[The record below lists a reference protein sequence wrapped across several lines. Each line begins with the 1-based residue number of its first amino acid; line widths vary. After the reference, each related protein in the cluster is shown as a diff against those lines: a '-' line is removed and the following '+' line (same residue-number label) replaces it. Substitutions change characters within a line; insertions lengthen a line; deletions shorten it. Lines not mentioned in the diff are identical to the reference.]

1 MVKFNPL
8 VEFISLLDRYIVR
21 QMLLPFGFGI
31 AVFTALGLFVGVLF
45 GLIRLVAE
53 KGLPLWVAVQI
64 LGLRT
69 PSFVVLA
76 IPMSVLLT
84 TLLVY
89 GNLSRHGEIT
99 ALRAAGIHRLRL
111 ALPAVLASIVVAGLT
126 LGISDWV
133 VPAASF
139 QAATTQA
146 QAMHQQQPQFQQ
158 KNIFYRDF
166 EGKRLAHIFFARSFD
181 GQQMQRISLLQF
193 EQGQLQ
199 QIVTATTG
207 RWNEQ
212 TQMWDFGRGTLYSL
226 ENNGVNNYY
235 RKIENF
241 EQQQIRLPR
250 TPLELASETRRVTQM
265 NLADAHRFLRL
276 VEQTGDPKRTQ
287 KIRLEIQQKLS
298 LPWACLAFGLVGTAL
313 GMRPQ
318 RGNEAPGF
326 GLSVV
331 IIFGYYILSYA
342 LNALGEGQV
351 ISPLVAAWFP
361 ELSCLLVGLRLL
373 WTIER

>member
-1 MVKFNPL
+1 MVKLNPL
-8 VEFISLLDRYIVR
+8 FTFNSLLDRYIIQ
-21 QMLLPFGFGI
+21 QMLMPFGFGV

-53 KGLPLWVAVQI
+53 KGLPLGVALQI

-89 GNLSRHGEIT
+89 GSLSRHGEIT

-111 ALPAVLASIVVAGLT
+111 ALPAFLISLVVAGVT
-126 LGISDWV
+126 LGISDWI
-133 VPAASF
+133 VPTASY
-139 QAATTQA
+139 QAATA
-146 QAMHQQQPQFQQ
+146 QAVALNQDRPQFQQ

-166 EGKRLAHIFFARSFD
+166 ENKRLAHIFFARSFD

-193 EQGQLQ
+193 EQGKLQ
-199 QIVTATTG
+199 QIITATTG
-207 RWNEQ
+207 QWNEQ
-212 TQMWDFGRGTLYSL
+212 LQMWEFAQGTLYSL
-226 ENNGVNNYY
+226 ENTGPNSYY
-235 RKIENF
+235 RKIETF
-241 EQQQIRLPR
+241 DQQQIRLPR

-265 NLADAHRFLRL
+265 NLADANRFLRL

-313 GMRPQ
+313 GMRPH

-326 GLSVV
+326 GLSIA

-342 LNALGEGQV
+342 FNALGEGQV
-351 ISPLVAAWFP
+351 IAPLVAAWFP
-361 ELSCLLVGLRLL
+361 EISCLLVGLRLI